1 MKYKILLFFLMCGCI
16 SNSAIYE
23 KTTYTNKGFAYI
35 YSEDDKKKGVVNKNL
50 DNNKNLI
57 GHKKLKLGTMVKII
71 NPDNDK
77 FIKLKVNKKVTYP
90 DFYEILITERVANH
104 LELNKDVPYVEIQE
118 LKKNKSFIA
127 DRAVTFNQEK
137 KVNIKVPVTIV
148 KIDNISKNKNLK
160 IKKNIN
166 FTIIIASF
174 YSRES
179 AIVLKNSLL
188 KEYKDLSS
196 NKISV
201 IKVKKNNFDLRM
213 GPYRSINS
221 LKNEY
226 IILKRHGFEQL
237 DILKNE

>member
-1 MKYKILLFFLMCGCI
+1 MYGCT
-16 SNSAIYE
+16 SNLTYE

-35 YSEDDKKKGVVNKNL
+35 YSEEDKKKGI
-50 DNNKNLI
+50 DNNKDLI
-57 GHKKLKLGTMVKII
+57 GHKKLKLGTTVKVI

-77 FIKLKVNKKVTYP
+77 FIKLKVNKRVTYP
-90 DFYEILITERVANH
+90 DFYEILITESVANQ
-104 LELNKDVPYVEIQE
+104 LELNKDVPYVEIQKK
-118 LKKNKSFIA
+118 KKNKSFIA

-137 KVNIKVPVTIV
+137 KVNIKVPVAIV

-160 IKKNIN
+160 VKKNIN

-179 AIVLKNSLL
+179 AIVLKNNLL
-188 KEYKDLSS
+188 KKYKDLSS

-201 IKVKKNNFDLRM
+201 IKVKKNNFDLRT
-213 GPYRSINS
+213 GPYSSINS